1 MDGEGRLSRAL
12 STHGE
17 RVAAKPLVPSG
28 LQAAFPL
35 PLASTVLMPWHLA
48 TVCIR
53 FENDGFRE
61 QRWLQR
67 QTPVFVQTVLFP
79 VTVSI
84 ISKRNTFVCLWYCYI
99 SVICLLHGVSAHEF
113 F

>member
-17 RVAAKPLVPSG
+17 RVAANPLVPSERS

-48 TVCIR
+48 TVCIL
-53 FENDGFRE
+53 FENDGFWE
-61 QRWLQR
+61 QRWL
-67 QTPVFVQTVLFP
+67 
-79 VTVSI
+79 
-84 ISKRNTFVCLWYCYI
+84 
-99 SVICLLHGVSAHEF
+99 
-113 F
+113 